1 MPVTIS
7 APTETKIR
15 RFRIS
20 IDGVFN
26 AIKYLIRLRTICVT
40 LRVQSRVSC
49 GLISLIPL
57 ELKRPLARHSAH
69 LISLNL
75 LTCLINTEPH
85 LLDLALNA
93 YLDQGHYFLQSPT
106 CP

>member
-1 MPVTIS
+1 MVFRSRGVTIYISDTIHISVFGNIIVSGVFIYLPLTIS
-7 APTETKIR
+7 APPETKIR

-49 GLISLIPL
+49 GLISLFPL

-69 LISLNL
+69 LISLN
-75 LTCLINTEPH
+75 
-85 LLDLALNA
+85 
-93 YLDQGHYFLQSPT
+93 Y
-106 CP
+106 